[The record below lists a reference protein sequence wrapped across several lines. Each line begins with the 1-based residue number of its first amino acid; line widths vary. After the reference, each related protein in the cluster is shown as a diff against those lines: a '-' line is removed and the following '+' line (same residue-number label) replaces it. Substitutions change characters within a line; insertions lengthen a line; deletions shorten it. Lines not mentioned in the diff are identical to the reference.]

1 MRPLR
6 EKGNGGWKPVV
17 TNVGLIVLLLLSAVG
32 MAAAQE
38 TTSGSIQ
45 GRLVDPQGLAIP
57 GATVTVTSGQG
68 SKSFTTDSEGRY
80 FAPFL
85 TPGTY
90 TVRAELQGFKPV
102 EQRNVDVRLGQRL
115 ELNLTMTV
123 GGVTETVDVTGSS
136 PVIDTSSTTIGANL
150 DSELLNRV
158 PVQRRFSDTLYL
170 APGVS
175 SSGTAGAAN
184 PSVSGASGLENQ
196 YIIDGVNITDPGY
209 GALGSYSIV
218 FGSLGSATPF
228 DFIKEVQVQ
237 TGGYAAEYGQA
248 TGGVVNVIT
257 KSGSNNFRGS
267 GFAYFQPE
275 QLEGTYETVFSSSR
289 PEAVN
294 VTGSR
299 LSDAGLEIG
308 GPIVRDRLF
317 FFGAVD
323 PQWDRRWYVAP
334 QDFPL
339 RSLGEVSRDRRIVPY
354 SAKGTFQATPAHRF
368 DLSVFGDPS
377 RGLAGIQR
385 RTALLRTE
393 NTGESS
399 LKYGGDSQTLR
410 YDGSIG
416 SRWLLEASVARAA
429 NIMRETPATNQWSTL
444 NSETL
449 ERTGGVG
456 FFEENNGRNLQ
467 YQAKSTNL
475 VNFGGQHQI
484 RYGYLHEQVNYDQ
497 VANYSGPTFTLPTG
511 EQTKTGA
518 TITIYPD
525 PAYGQIY
532 RVTRAYVNPV
542 RTTEQ
547 RYDSFFLQDT
557 WQIGNRLTIRPGV
570 RYEQQK
576 LVGSLSNFKWDGN
589 WAPRIGGIL
598 DPMGNGR
605 MRVFANW
612 GRFYARVPND
622 LAARAMS
629 AEVGT
634 SRADYFDANLTQPIP
649 AGVVAGTPATT
660 RHYVATSLSPSDIDP
675 SSKSTYQDE
684 TVAGVEWDAGA
695 GLSLGARYIHRRFGR
710 ILEDIGQAP
719 IAAYFLEPPSALG
732 SVEYFITNPSTATA
746 VAFPQYGAT
755 FENATHKYD
764 AFELTANRRFA
775 HNWGLQASYRFAR
788 LWGNYEGFYRND
800 NGQSDPG
807 ITSLFD
813 FPTNDPSYA
822 QDASE
827 FGWLGDVRYL
837 GDAGNGPLPNDRR
850 HQAKLYGNYSF
861 NWGLNLGAGINFS
874 TGMPMTALAANPV
887 YDSAGEIPMTPRG
900 GGFQTQDG
908 FRTRTQ
914 SLWNTDLHAD
924 YGFRFGGTQRIVV
937 LADFFNLFNTQRV
950 TAYDDYV
957 ELGFGVPN
965 PDFGSRLAYQTPRQI
980 RFGARFEF

>member
-399 LKYGGDSQTLR
+399 LKVRRRQ
-410 YDGSIG
+410 
-416 SRWLLEASVARAA
+416 
-429 NIMRETPATNQWSTL
+429 
-444 NSETL
+444 
-449 ERTGGVG
+449 
-456 FFEENNGRNLQ
+456 
-467 YQAKSTNL
+467 
-475 VNFGGQHQI
+475 
-484 RYGYLHEQVNYDQ
+484 
-497 VANYSGPTFTLPTG
+497 
-511 EQTKTGA
+511 
-518 TITIYPD
+518 PD
-525 PAYGQIY
+525 PALRRLD
-532 RVTRAYVNPV
+532 RVAVAARSLRGARGEHHARNAGHQPVVDAELRNARAH
-542 RTTEQ
+542 RRRRLLRGEQ
-547 RYDSFFLQDT
+547 RAEPAVSGEVDQPGELRRPAPDPL
-557 WQIGNRLTIRPGV
+557 RLPPRAGELRPGG
-570 RYEQQK
+570 QLQ
-576 LVGSLSNFKWDGN
+576 
-589 WAPRIGGIL
+589 
-598 DPMGNGR
+598 
-605 MRVFANW
+605 
-612 GRFYARVPND
+612 
-622 LAARAMS
+622 RA
-629 AEVGT
+629 
-634 SRADYFDANLTQPIP
+634 
-649 AGVVAGTPATT
+649 
-660 RHYVATSLSPSDIDP
+660 
-675 SSKSTYQDE
+675 
-684 TVAGVEWDAGA
+684 
-695 GLSLGARYIHRRFGR
+695 
-710 ILEDIGQAP
+710 
-719 IAAYFLEPPSALG
+719 
-732 SVEYFITNPSTATA
+732 
-746 VAFPQYGAT
+746 
-755 FENATHKYD
+755 
-764 AFELTANRRFA
+764 
-775 HNWGLQASYRFAR
+775 
-788 LWGNYEGFYRND
+788 
-800 NGQSDPG
+800 
-807 ITSLFD
+807 
-813 FPTNDPSYA
+813 
-822 QDASE
+822 
-827 FGWLGDVRYL
+827 
-837 GDAGNGPLPNDRR
+837 
-850 HQAKLYGNYSF
+850 
-861 NWGLNLGAGINFS
+861 
-874 TGMPMTALAANPV
+874 
-887 YDSAGEIPMTPRG
+887 
-900 GGFQTQDG
+900 
-908 FRTRTQ
+908 
-914 SLWNTDLHAD
+914 DLHA
-924 YGFRFGGTQRIVV
+924 
-937 LADFFNLFNTQRV
+937 ADR
-950 TAYDDYV
+950 
-957 ELGFGVPN
+957 
-965 PDFGSRLAYQTPRQI
+965 
-980 RFGARFEF
+980 